1 MATERKKRKK
11 GSRFVSVRIRFYTK
25 LLFNISFI
33 RDATKTSESNHH
45 QWRFDLQLWR
55 VCCGDELTGNQTNGW
70 INGWTKEGGNELLHR
85 KRIKKQKR
93 DVKVQEKTKA
103 KESRANL

>member
-1 MATERKKRKK
+1 MPSVPLVKRRNSGYRAKKRKK

-85 KRIKKQKR
+85 KRIINKN
-93 DVKVQEKTKA
+93 EM
-103 KESRANL
+103 